1 MTVPAT
7 SANLGPGFDALGLAV
22 SLRDT
27 VTAEVVDGPGEV
39 VVSGEGAGSVPLDD
53 SHLVRRSM
61 QRAFDAMGCGTPSI
75 RLHCTNVIPHGRG
88 LGSSSAAIVAGVCAA
103 RGLVGGGSL
112 LMDDDAVFGLAAEIE
127 GHPDNVAPAFYGG
140 FTVAY
145 ASGGRF
151 HATTVSVDPRVSAVA
166 FVPADPVETTVA
178 RGLLPEQVP
187 HRDAAANAGRAALLV
202 AALSRHPELLLDAT
216 EDRLHQDYR
225 EPAMPDVAG
234 AGARAPGRRPRGLHL
249 GRRAHRPGA
258 HRRLDRGGGGG
269 PGAGRLGRAHP
280 GRGHRGSAGR
290 GLTGRGPDR
299 RPGGGVPRECDAAC
313 RCCEC
318 CDRAAVEV
326 LGCRCAGD
334 RGVLR
339 SDDIDPAP

>member
-1 MTVPAT
+1 MPTLLRGPVTVTVPAT

-39 VVSGEGAGSVPLDD
+39 VVSGEGAGTVPLDD

-61 QRAFDAMGCGTPSI
+61 QRAFDVMGCGTPSI

-112 LMDDDAVFGLAAEIE
+112 LMDDEAVFGLAAEIE

-178 RGLLPEQVP
+178 RGLLPDQVP

-225 EPAMPDVAG
+225 EPAMPASLALVRELRADGLAAFISG
-234 AGARAPGRRPRGLHL
+234 AGPTVLVLTDASTESAVAARVPAGWAVHTLAVGTE
-249 GRRAHRPGA
+249 GA
-258 HRRLDRGGGGG
+258 R
-269 PGAGRLGRAHP
+269 
-280 GRGHRGSAGR
+280 
-290 GLTGRGPDR
+290 
-299 RPGGGVPRECDAAC
+299 
-313 RCCEC
+313 
-318 CDRAAVEV
+318 VE
-326 LGCRCAGD
+326 A
-334 RGVLR
+334 
-339 SDDIDPAP
+339 